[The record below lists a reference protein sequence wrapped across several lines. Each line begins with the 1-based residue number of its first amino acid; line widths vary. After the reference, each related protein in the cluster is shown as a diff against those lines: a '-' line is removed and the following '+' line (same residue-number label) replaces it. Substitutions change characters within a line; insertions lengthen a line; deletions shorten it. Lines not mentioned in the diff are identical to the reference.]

1 MANKLKVFTGN
12 ANPSLAQ
19 EVCVELNIPLGQ
31 AEVSRFTDGEISA
44 RIGENVRGTD
54 VFIIQSTFPPADNI
68 LELLLMIDA
77 ALRASARRITAVI
90 PYFGYARKDRKDEP
104 RVPISS
110 KLVANL
116 ISTAGADRVL
126 TIDLHAEQIM
136 GFFDIPVDQLYA
148 TPVIIDHI
156 QRMKISNL
164 MVVSPDPGALVRSRA
179 FAKKLGNLSLAIID
193 KRRPRADQAVVMN
206 VVGDVSDTNVIIIDD
221 ILNTGGTVINAAE
234 ALKQHGA
241 LDVYVSCTHPVLPGN
256 APDTLQASAIKE
268 IMVTNTI
275 PVPREKQIPKLTVLS
290 IAPLLADA
298 IRRIH
303 NEQSVSVL
311 FT

>member
-77 ALRASARRITAVI
+77 ARRASARRITAVI

-156 QRMKISNL
+156 QRMEIDNL

-179 FAKKLGNLSLAIID
+179 FAKKLGDLSLAIID

-241 LDVYVSCTHPVLPGN
+241 LDVYVSCTHPVLPGD
-256 APDTLQASAIKE
+256 APDRLQASAISG